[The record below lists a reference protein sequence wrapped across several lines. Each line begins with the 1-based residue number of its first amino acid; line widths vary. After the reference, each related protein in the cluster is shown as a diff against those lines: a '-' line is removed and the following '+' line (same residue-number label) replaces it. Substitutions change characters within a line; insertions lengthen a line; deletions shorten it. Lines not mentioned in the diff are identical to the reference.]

1 MASIF
6 EQLFLVGQMQN
17 NVEYREGEIGLSTAI
32 RTIYDALCL
41 NAILN
46 YLLIE

>member
-17 NVEYREGEIGLSTAI
+17 NVEYREGEIDFPLPFAP
-32 RTIYDALCL
+32 YMMPFALMPS
-41 NAILN
+41 
-46 YLLIE
+46 